1 MATTIKEMI
10 LKFTYNE
17 GDNTYNRT
25 VTDLRGN
32 IVVEYSNE
40 ILTVPESEYKE
51 FFDAWEFQMKQ
62 IPWFNIVKVE
72 RFI

>member
-25 VTDLRGN
+25 ITDLRGN
-32 IVVEYSNE
+32 IVVEYSHE
-40 ILTVPESEYKE
+40 IFTVPESEYKE

-62 IPWFNIVKVE
+62 IPCFNIVQVE
-72 RFI
+72 RFV

>member
-17 GDNTYNRT
+17 SDNTYNRT
-25 VTDLRGN
+25 LTDLRGN
-32 IVVEYSNE
+32 IVVEYPHE
-40 ILTVPESEYKE
+40 IFTVPESKYKD

-62 IPWFNIVKVE
+62 LPFFNIVQVE
-72 RFI
+72 RFV